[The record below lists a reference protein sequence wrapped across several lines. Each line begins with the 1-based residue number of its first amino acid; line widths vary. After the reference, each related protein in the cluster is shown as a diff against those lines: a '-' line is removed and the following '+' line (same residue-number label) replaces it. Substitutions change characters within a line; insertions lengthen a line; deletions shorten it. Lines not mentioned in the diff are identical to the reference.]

1 MEEQLR
7 ARIAELEQAYKTE
20 SEQLAQAQQI
30 VQERTRRVLQI
41 EGMINEARYWLEQV
55 AGPEVSA

>member
-7 ARIAELEQAYKTE
+7 ARIAELEQAHKFE

-41 EGMINEARYWLEQV
+41 EGMVAEARYWLEQV
-55 AGPEVSA
+55 AGPEVGA